1 MKRKALK
8 GLLIVLIVLTFCFFF
23 SGTVKTLTTAK
34 VLFVSVKTGKLKT
47 QITLTGYLTFSET
60 QDITWDNLPAGIS
73 MRVTEILIA
82 KGQEVKTGD
91 PLFQIEITGLSE
103 AVKAQEAVYQEAEK
117 GLLALENQYANL
129 RLTRADQNWIDAY
142 DALYAARQNS
152 HEAHVALEAAARSAN
167 IQLIDGK
174 LPSDISD
181 EALLSLQAAA
191 VLADQ
196 AEGKAQTAMDRA
208 AYAGISDDA
217 YQYTM
222 QKRAYEETKSEA
234 HQILVSLRAISDTT
248 HVIAA
253 PHDGYILDIRVEK
266 GMQWDG
272 KSAAMIIS
280 GENAECLFRADVSN
294 VTRTIRIGSTATM
307 PGRGGSQVKGS
318 VAALGYDETGHPC
331 VEIAVA
337 REKLASMGT
346 ARRLMDEGISISMN
360 FVSDTSAMLLPASAV
375 RGSETNRFVYA
386 AVESQN
392 AFGQSTFVIEKQS
405 VTILEEADDTAA
417 VSDLPGDIRV
427 VYMEDRAI
435 AEGMEVMPYD

>member
-34 VLFVSVKTGKLKT
+34 VLFASVKTGKLKT
-47 QITLTGYLTFSET
+47 QVMLTGYLAFSET

-103 AVKAQEAVYQEAEK
+103 AVKAQEAVYQEAVYQEAEK

-142 DALYAARQNS
+142 DALYTARQNS

-181 EALLSLQAAA
+181 EALLFLQAAA

-217 YQYTM
+217 YKEDNRQNKNAGAT
-222 QKRAYEETKSEA
+222 TGDD
-234 HQILVSLRAISDTT
+234 LAIHT
-248 HVIAA
+248 
-253 PHDGYILDIRVEK
+253 
-266 GMQWDG
+266 
-272 KSAAMIIS
+272 
-280 GENAECLFRADVSN
+280 
-294 VTRTIRIGSTATM
+294 
-307 PGRGGSQVKGS
+307 
-318 VAALGYDETGHPC
+318 VAAG
-331 VEIAVA
+331 
-337 REKLASMGT
+337 
-346 ARRLMDEGISISMN
+346 
-360 FVSDTSAMLLPASAV
+360 
-375 RGSETNRFVYA
+375 
-386 AVESQN
+386 
-392 AFGQSTFVIEKQS
+392 
-405 VTILEEADDTAA
+405 
-417 VSDLPGDIRV
+417 
-427 VYMEDRAI
+427 
-435 AEGMEVMPYD
+435 